1 MVLGFAHD
9 WANHEATMRSWDL
22 VARYV
27 IPEPDGSLRP
37 LRASADYVHDN
48 QGELIAGAPAA
59 VMQKIM
65 ANDTAAAAMAVTMQ
79 QIAERQQ
86 RT

>member
-1 MVLGFAHD
+1 
-9 WANHEATMRSWDL
+9 
-22 VARYV
+22 
-27 IPEPDGSLRP
+27 
-37 LRASADYVHDN
+37 VHDN
-48 QGELIAGAPAA
+48 QGELIAGASAA

>member
-1 MVLGFAHD
+1 M
-9 WANHEATMRSWDL
+9 
-22 VARYV
+22 
-27 IPEPDGSLRP
+27 GSAWCSASPTTGPKIRPLP